1 MLNIPIFHLFR
12 DVYGTSG
19 TALQFPALIFQLF
32 VEKQVRL
39 ALLATIGTREE
50 KGECRK
56 KKKRERNILTSRVCA
71 VSSGFIAEHRVKV
84 DVKARRA
91 GWLRDGRRWKPWKE
105 QMRWWPVWML
115 KPEGKPAIK
124 SWATIVCIACH
135 VQLSWIDQF
144 TFILLS
150 SWETQV
156 GLGAF

>member
-19 TALQFPALIFQLF
+19 TTLQFPALIFQLF

-50 KGECRK
+50 KGECREREK
-56 KKKRERNILTSRVCA
+56 KTLTSRVCA

-91 GWLRDGRRWKPWKE
+91 GWLRDGRR
-105 QMRWWPVWML
+105 
-115 KPEGKPAIK
+115 
-124 SWATIVCIACH
+124 
-135 VQLSWIDQF
+135 
-144 TFILLS
+144 
-150 SWETQV
+150 
-156 GLGAF
+156 